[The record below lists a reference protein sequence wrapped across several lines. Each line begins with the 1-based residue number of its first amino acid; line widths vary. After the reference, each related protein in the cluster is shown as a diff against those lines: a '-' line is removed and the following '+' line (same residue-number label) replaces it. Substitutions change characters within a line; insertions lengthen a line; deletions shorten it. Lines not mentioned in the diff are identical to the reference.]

1 VTDFIRPNG
10 DALMITRQL
19 TAELRRRRPALAAL
33 LLLALLCKVSTAPL
47 LMRMFSEG
55 HSGLN
60 TVIICTSHGPM
71 VLDLLQP
78 GELDDEDQKPTKN
91 VDQPC
96 SVCSSVAA
104 VSLTVWNDEP
114 AFAYD
119 KDQPWTGFSFAKP
132 PARAGPNHFNKG
144 PPLIV

>member
-1 VTDFIRPNG
+1 
-10 DALMITRQL
+10 MITRQL
-19 TAELRRRRPALAAL
+19 TAELRRKRPTFAAL
-33 LLLALLCKVSTAPL
+33 LLLALLCKVITAPL
-47 LMRMFSEG
+47 LMPMFSEG

-78 GELDDEDQKPTKN
+78 GELDDENQKPTKN
-91 VDQPC
+91 VEQPC

-104 VSLTVWNDEP
+104 VSWTAGNEEPSIEYDNDR
-114 AFAYD
+114 
-119 KDQPWTGFSFAKP
+119 PWPGFSFAKP

-144 PPLIV
+144 PPSIV